1 LSAALKQ
8 LQKDTQSIELLSST
22 TVGQLTAIRVAFH
35 TLNSDGVSLT
45 SESAL
50 ATFENSLVTTNASA
64 VAAGTTG
71 TLTNNS
77 GLQTSFQALY
87 TTSTPPL
94 STSQINDLNVAYNAL
109 AAAVTS
115 ANITTANITTINL
128 DWTTVLAAQTPP
140 GSTTSTF
147 PYFNLV
153 VGTGAEPG
161 GCDGGF
167 GGGGWMGG
175 GGDR

>member
-1 LSAALKQ
+1 MSAAFTK
-8 LQKDTQSIELLSST
+8 LQTDVQAIELASTT

-35 TLNSDGVSLT
+35 TLNSDGLSPS

-50 ATFENSLVTTNASA
+50 ATFENNLVMTNATAPVTVTTTAPSLF
-64 VAAGTTG
+64 VAIYTTTPS
-71 TLTNNS
+71 TLTMQ
-77 GLQTSFQALY
+77 QT
-87 TTSTPPL
+87 T
-94 STSQINDLNVAYNAL
+94 DLTNAYNAL
-109 AAAVTS
+109 VPAVTS

-128 DWTTVLAAQTPP
+128 DWAAVLAAQTPP
-140 GSTTSTF
+140 GSTSSTF

-153 VGTGAEPG
+153 VGTGAGPG